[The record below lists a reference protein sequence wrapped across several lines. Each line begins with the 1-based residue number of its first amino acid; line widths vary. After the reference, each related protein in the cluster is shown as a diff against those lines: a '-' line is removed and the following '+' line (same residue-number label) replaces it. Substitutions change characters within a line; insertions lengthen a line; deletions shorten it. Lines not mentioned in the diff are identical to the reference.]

1 MNKIFVN
8 VFVPSLDKNFNIE
21 LPINL
26 EMKYV
31 MEELQKTIK
40 ELSEGSYIE
49 NPKVKLYDK
58 GTGLLI
64 NTNNIV
70 KFSGLKNGC
79 SVMLI

>member
-8 VFVPSLDKNFNIE
+8 VFVPSLDRNFNIE

-31 MEELQKTIK
+31 VEELQRTIK
-40 ELSEGSYIE
+40 ELSEGSYVINE
-49 NPKVKLYDK
+49 KVKVYDK
-58 GTGLLI
+58 STGLLI

-79 SVMLI
+79 SIMLI

>member
-1 MNKIFVN
+1 MNKIYVN
-8 VFVPSLDKNFNIE
+8 VFVPALDKNFNIE

-31 MEELQKTIK
+31 VEELQKAIK
-40 ELSEGSYIE
+40 ELSEGSYVI
-49 NPKVKLYDK
+49 NNKVKLYDK

-79 SVMLI
+79 SIMLI